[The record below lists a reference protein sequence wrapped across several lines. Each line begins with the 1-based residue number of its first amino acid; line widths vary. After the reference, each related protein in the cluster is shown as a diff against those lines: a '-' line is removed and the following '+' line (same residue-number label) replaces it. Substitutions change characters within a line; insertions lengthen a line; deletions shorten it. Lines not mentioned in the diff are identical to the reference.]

1 MRHVTF
7 RAVWPVLVL
16 ALVTCSDSHSGG
28 IGPPPGSQANIVF
41 ILSDDEDVAAH
52 AFMPKT
58 KLLLHDQGTTLRNFF
73 VTYALCCPSRASIL
87 RGQYPHNTKV
97 ESNYP
102 PAGGY
107 LRFLNRGLEH
117 ATIGT
122 WLQSAG
128 YRTVFAG
135 KYLNGY
141 GDSGLPPVPPG
152 WNSWYGA
159 LGLQP
164 VQGFNY
170 DLNENGTVVHY
181 GSAPGDFLTD
191 VIAGKAVAAIHQA
204 AADKIPFF
212 LYLAPTS
219 PHFPAAFAPRHAGL
233 FSGAPLPTPPN
244 FDEADV
250 SDKPLVVR
258 SRPLL
263 TPANVSNQTTIY
275 RDRLR
280 SLQSVDDLVDSVVT
294 ALTAD
299 GLLDNTWI
307 FYMSDNGYFLGE
319 HRGLQ
324 GKNLPYEE
332 DLRVPFAVRG
342 PHVAAGLV
350 LDEIGLNIDLA
361 PTFAEIAGITPTIA
375 VDGRSMVSLLTGG
388 AAGWRQSFEAERGP
402 ADTSLNSI
410 QGMSIPGGGQLEP
423 GDAAERFAGSGWNA
437 IRTARWKYVEWGNGD
452 RELYDL
458 SADPY
463 ELGNLLFT
471 GGDTSAAPALAARLQ
486 ELMTCAGSAC
496 RSLEDQA
503 VP

>member
-1 MRHVTF
+1 MRRVTF
-7 RAVWPVLVL
+7 RAVWPVLVS
-16 ALVTCSDSHSGG
+16 ALLTCSGG
-28 IGPPPGSQANIVF
+28 MGPPPGTRANIVF
-41 ILSDDEDVAAH
+41 ILSDDEDAAAH

-58 KLLLHDQGTTLRNFF
+58 KQLLHDRGTTLQNFF

-97 ESNYP
+97 ESNNP
-102 PAGGY
+102 PVGGY
-107 LRFLNRGLEH
+107 QRFLNRGLEQ

-141 GDSGLPPVPPG
+141 GESGIPPVPPG
-152 WNSWYGA
+152 WNTWYGSM
-159 LGLQP
+159 GTQP
-164 VQGFNY
+164 AQGYDY
-170 DLNENGTVVHY
+170 DLNENGTIVHY
-181 GSAPGDFLTD
+181 GSAPQDFLTD
-191 VIAGKAVAAIHQA
+191 VLTAKAVAAIHQA
-204 AADKIPFF
+204 AADKVPFF
-212 LYLAPTS
+212 LYLAPAS

-233 FSGAPLPTPPN
+233 FSGTALPMLPN
-244 FDEADV
+244 FNEADV
-250 SDKPLVVR
+250 SDKPLVIR

-263 TPANVSNQTTIY
+263 TTADIANLTRVYQ
-275 RDRLR
+275 DRLR
-280 SLQSVDDLVDSVVT
+280 SLQSVDDLVDSVVS
-294 ALTAD
+294 ALSAD

-324 GKNLPYEE
+324 GKNFPYEE
-332 DLRVPFAVRG
+332 DLRVPFVVRG
-342 PHVAAGLV
+342 PHVPPGVV

-361 PTFAEIAGITPTIA
+361 PTFAEIAGVSPTIA
-375 VDGRSMVSLLTGG
+375 VDGRSMVPLLTGG

-402 ADTSLNSI
+402 ADTTVSESSN
-410 QGMSIPGGGQLEP
+410 PGGGQLEP

-437 IRTARWKYVEWGNGD
+437 IRTGRWKYVEWGNGD

-458 SADPY
+458 TADPY
-463 ELGNLLFT
+463 ELANLLFT

-486 ELMTCAGSAC
+486 ELMTCAGPAC
-496 RSLEDQA
+496 RAAEDQT